1 MHKKDATHSCESA
14 LLGLDIRMLPLR
26 EHYTATASFVF
37 DKAFLFQSFLDL
49 FYYKH
54 KMPSRRILVFQSFKK
69 FWIAVFS
76 L

>member
-49 FYYKH
+49 
-54 KMPSRRILVFQSFKK
+54 SFIINIKCHLEE
-69 FWIAVFS
+69 FWYFS
-76 L
+76 LLKSFG